1 MRKTGPDMQKTSP
14 WLIAARVIFTFALIA
29 CIVFIFS
36 NSMAVADVSSVSSGR
51 VLQLL
56 QAVLRRLGHPALA
69 QRLTMH
75 IVRKMAHFCEYTLE
89 GFLLMLCI
97 RVYTKHFVRHMSWP
111 LLGGMTTA
119 LMDETIQLHSL
130 NRTSSVVDVW
140 IDMSGVVAGLLFA
153 LIILLIVRGV
163 TAFIRVKQENRAL
176 RAESEELRRR
186 EHERLARRA
195 AHRAHEAQLNRPE
208 PDEDNYEEDEE

>member
-1 MRKTGPDMQKTSP
+1 MRETDPDMQKTSP

-36 NSMAVADVSSVSSGR
+36 NSMAVAEVSSVSSGR

-89 GFLLMLCI
+89 GFLLMLCM
-97 RVYTKHFVRHMSWP
+97 RVYTRRYVRHISVPM
-111 LLGGMTTA
+111 LGGVLTA
-119 LMDETIQLHSL
+119 LTDETIQIFSPG
-130 NRTSSVVDVW
+130 RSSQVTDVW
-140 IDMSGVVAGLLFA
+140 LDSAGVLAGILTALVLMALCRLLF
-153 LIILLIVRGV
+153 
-163 TAFIRVKQENRAL
+163 N
-176 RAESEELRRR
+176 
-186 EHERLARRA
+186 
-195 AHRAHEAQLNRPE
+195 HRNKE
-208 PDEDNYEEDEE
+208 